1 MKEYIERSEQES
13 ILKKRYYE
21 LAGMRPDFY
30 AGYMTAFHII
40 EDDIPN
46 AADVVEVRHAKWVKT
61 CVPDIYQCS
70 YCKMPTKMDELC
82 DSETLRA
89 FCPNCGCKMD
99 REVEELNP
107 VEKIL
112 KAKADWYRSLAP
124 LPASVKSALLSGNW
138 DEPKSIT
145 RPELPEPETVT
156 YGGYV
161 EVTEL
166 LALPDEVLIPFLT
179 DIQEH
184 CKRLNSYN
192 HFANRFLKEE

>member
-1 MKEYIERSEQES
+1 MKRIDLVKSMAAE
-13 ILKKRYYE
+13 E
-21 LAGMRPDFY
+21 LAWEFMVFRFD
-30 AGYMTAFHII
+30 A
-40 EDDIPN
+40 
-46 AADVVEVRHAKWVKT
+46 
-61 CVPDIYQCS
+61 
-70 YCKMPTKMDELC
+70 YCKAKGGESTLP
-82 DSETLRA
+82 DSQQGILEWLHQ
-89 FCPNCGCKMD
+89 
-99 REVEELNP
+99 EVEELNP

-124 LPASVKSALLSGNW
+124 LPASVKSALLAGNW

-179 DIQEH
+179 DIQEL
-184 CKRLNSYN
+184 CKRLNSYK

>member
-1 MKEYIERSEQES
+1 MKRIDLIKSMAAE
-13 ILKKRYYE
+13 E
-21 LAGMRPDFY
+21 LAWEFMVFRFD
-30 AGYMTAFHII
+30 A
-40 EDDIPN
+40 
-46 AADVVEVRHAKWVKT
+46 
-61 CVPDIYQCS
+61 
-70 YCKMPTKMDELC
+70 YCKAKGGESTLP
-82 DSETLRA
+82 DSQQGILEWLHQ
-89 FCPNCGCKMD
+89 
-99 REVEELNP
+99 EIEELNP

-112 KAKADWYRSLAP
+112 KAEADWYRSLAS
-124 LPASVKSALLSGNW
+124 LPTSVKSALLSGNW